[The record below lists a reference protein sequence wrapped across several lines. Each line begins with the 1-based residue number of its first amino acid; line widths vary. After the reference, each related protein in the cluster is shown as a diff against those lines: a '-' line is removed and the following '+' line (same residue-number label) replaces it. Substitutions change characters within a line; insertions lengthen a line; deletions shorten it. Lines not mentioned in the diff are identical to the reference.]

1 MTQRLFLN
9 FNFVKMAS
17 PRYHATVTPSTR
29 PYEHLHVAR
38 ERCVA
43 TVSVPQVNGI
53 MMFIFGMQMMV
64 QAQYNVRIPCRLR
77 IEKETSHD
85 LV

>member
-1 MTQRLFLN
+1 M
-9 FNFVKMAS
+9 
-17 PRYHATVTPSTR
+17 TPSTR

-43 TVSVPQVNGI
+43 TLSVPQVNGI

-64 QAQYNVRIPCRLR
+64 QAQYNVRGRVDSESKKKPL
-77 IEKETSHD
+77 TSS
-85 LV
+85 